1 MITVSPNRQ
10 LRIKINEGDIQL
22 SRAVPL
28 QLHILDAFAFFLG
41 GCVAGFYYF
50 KDSIFYF
57 PLSQVKRAIFLGVLP
72 EQL

>member
-1 MITVSPNRQ
+1 MKVIFNYLGLFLYSCISSM
-10 LRIKINEGDIQL
+10 LL
-22 SRAVPL
+22 L
-28 QLHILDAFAFFLG
+28 FFLG

-57 PLSQVKRAIFLGVLP
+57 PLSQVKRAIFLGVMP